1 MGVGVVFGGLVWG
14 GGDLLYL
21 SALDSLRVDVKALLK
36 VGVLE
41 EGHLNLSLLMGMG
54 QFRNLQET
62 VRLRV
67 FEA

>member
-1 MGVGVVFGGLVWG
+1 MGVGVVFGGLVW

>member
-1 MGVGVVFGGLVWG
+1 MVWGWGWYLGDWYG

-54 QFRNLQET
+54 QFRNC
-62 VRLRV
+62 
-67 FEA
+67 